1 MLALKCRREGF
12 LRTAVGEE
20 VLMEGTSELL
30 ASDIEALRGPGS
42 KVQLV
47 ELVVFLFLIAPSSA
61 LSFFAVKQG
70 NLSFV
75 LVAVATILRDL
86 GLVGLVLYFLWRNRE
101 RVARIGWD
109 FRHRLQDVF
118 IGLALFFPTFIAASG
133 LERWL
138 LSLGFKTPATPLPQL
153 QAVGGIGDTIL
164 GVILVLIVAFAE
176 ETIFRGYLILRV
188 GSLTSSSAAAVLIS
202 TAVFS
207 LGHGYEGSAGIV
219 TVAFLGLVFA
229 LVFLWRRSLVA
240 AMTMHFLQDF
250 LGIVLVPLLKLK

>member
-1 MLALKCRREGF
+1 
-12 LRTAVGEE
+12 
-20 VLMEGTSELL
+20 MEGTSESS
-30 ASDIEALRGPGS
+30 AADIETLRGPS
-42 KVQLV
+42 SRVQLV
-47 ELVVFLFLIAPSSA
+47 ELLVFLFLIAPSSA

-101 RVARIGWD
+101 SLTRIGWD
-109 FRHRLQDVF
+109 FRGRLPDVF
-118 IGLALFFPTFIAASG
+118 IGLALFFPTFTAASG

-138 LSLGFKTPATPLPQL
+138 LSLGFKSPATPLPQL
-153 QAVGGIGDTIL
+153 QAVGGIGDTI
-164 GVILVLIVAFAE
+164 VAFAE
-176 ETIFRGYLILRV
+176 ETIFRGYLILRLRA
-188 GSLTSSSAAAVLIS
+188 LTSSPAAAVLIS

-229 LVFLWRRSLVA
+229 MVFLWRRSLVA

>member
-1 MLALKCRREGF
+1 
-12 LRTAVGEE
+12 
-20 VLMEGTSELL
+20 MEGTSESS
-30 ASDIEALRGPGS
+30 AADIETLRGPS
-42 KVQLV
+42 SRVQLV
-47 ELVVFLFLIAPSSA
+47 ELLVFLFLIAPSSA

-101 RVARIGWD
+101 SLTRIGWD
-109 FRHRLQDVF
+109 FRGRLPDVF
-118 IGLALFFPTFIAASG
+118 IGLALFFPTFTAASG

-138 LSLGFKTPATPLPQL
+138 LSLGFKSPATPLPQL

-176 ETIFRGYLILRV
+176 ETIFRGYLILRLRA
-188 GSLTSSSAAAVLIS
+188 LTSSPAAAVLIS

-219 TVAFLGLVFA
+219 TVAVLGLVFA
-229 LVFLWRRSLVA
+229 MVFLWRRSLVA